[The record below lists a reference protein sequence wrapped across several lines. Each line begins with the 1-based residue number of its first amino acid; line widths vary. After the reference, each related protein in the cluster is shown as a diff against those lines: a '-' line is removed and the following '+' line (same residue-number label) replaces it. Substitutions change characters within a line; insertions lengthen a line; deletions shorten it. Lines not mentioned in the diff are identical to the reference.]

1 MELLELNY
9 YMFGMKKYYKVL
21 VLLSIIVIIVIV
33 VIIFLNTDRNW
44 KDIENSKQIK
54 VVTTYSPIN
63 YYVNTEGDIDGY
75 NYTILK
81 MFADSLGYSLEV
93 TVENNLE
100 SCMTLLKKGDFDIL
114 LNLFP
119 ITLESKSVTSFS
131 TPILSSHLALV
142 QLKSRYINDKTC
154 YISDLYQLNGKKIY
168 VEKGS
173 FNNLVLKNLRSEL
186 GIDYEILEI
195 DDANLEML
203 CGMII
208 QDEINYVA
216 IDKFAEKSIISDFP
230 LLDATIELGIEQPFA
245 WPVNDK
251 TFKEKLDSFIIAN
264 SNSEWFIRLNK
275 EYLQ

>member
-1 MELLELNY
+1 
-9 YMFGMKKYYKVL
+9 MKKYYKVL

-119 ITLESKSVTSFS
+119 VTLESKSVTSFS
-131 TPILSSHLALV
+131 TPLLSSHLALV
-142 QLKSRYINDKTC
+142 QLNR
-154 YISDLYQLNGKKIY
+154 KKIY

-173 FNNLVLKNLRSEL
+173 FNTLVLKNLRSEL

-251 TFKEKLDSFIIAN
+251 TFKEKLDSFIVAN

>member
-119 ITLESKSVTSFS
+119 VT
-131 TPILSSHLALV
+131 LSSEDVYDITCDSLSYYAIVIGVKL
-142 QLKSRYINDKTC
+142 QNNYI
-154 YISDLYQLNGKKIY
+154 
-168 VEKGS
+168 
-173 FNNLVLKNLRSEL
+173 
-186 GIDYEILEI
+186 
-195 DDANLEML
+195 
-203 CGMII
+203 
-208 QDEINYVA
+208 
-216 IDKFAEKSIISDFP
+216 KFSA
-230 LLDATIELGIEQPFA
+230 A
-245 WPVNDK
+245 
-251 TFKEKLDSFIIAN
+251 
-264 SNSEWFIRLNK
+264 
-275 EYLQ
+275 